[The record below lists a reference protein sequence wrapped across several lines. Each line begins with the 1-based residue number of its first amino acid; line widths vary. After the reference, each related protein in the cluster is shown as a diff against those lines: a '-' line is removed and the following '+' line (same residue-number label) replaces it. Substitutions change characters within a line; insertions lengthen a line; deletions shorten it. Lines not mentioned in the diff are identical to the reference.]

1 MQQFHFWLRRVL
13 GASFS
18 CLLIAGA
25 CGVATATAAA
35 AEAVQVPA
43 ADEAGLTLSE
53 SWARATPPGAA
64 VGAAYFSLRNTGKVS
79 CTIIGFRS
87 EAAADVELHDTQVEG
102 GVSRMRPVTLP
113 ITLAP
118 GESLKLGE
126 GGKHL
131 MLMNLK
137 GPLKSGTQVPVTVL
151 LDQGAALSLL
161 LPVQD
166 QSAEADPQAHMHH

>member
-1 MQQFHFWLRRVL
+1 MHHSNSWLRRLVGVRL
-13 GASFS
+13 SW
-18 CLLIAGA
+18 LL
-25 CGVATATAAA
+25 VTAVFGPAANTALAA
-35 AEAVQVPA
+35 DAVQVPSP
-43 ADEAGLTLSE
+43 EQSGLTLSE
-53 SWARATPPGAA
+53 SWARATPPGAT

-79 CTIIGFRS
+79 LNITGFRS
-87 EAAADVELHDTQVEG
+87 EAAGDVELHDTQVVD

-118 GESLKLGE
+118 GESLQLSE

-131 MLMNLK
+131 MLMSLT
-137 GPLKSGTQVPVTVL
+137 GPLKAGAQVPVTVL

-166 QSAEADPQAHMHH
+166 QAADADPHAHMHH